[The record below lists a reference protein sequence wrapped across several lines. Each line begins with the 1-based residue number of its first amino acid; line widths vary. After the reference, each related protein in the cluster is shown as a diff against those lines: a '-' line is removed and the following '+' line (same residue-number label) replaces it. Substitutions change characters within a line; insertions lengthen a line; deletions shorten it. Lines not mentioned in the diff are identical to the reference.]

1 MSKEEAHKMVEL
13 DDVGVQLEDGEEED
27 LLEYDDELVEESS
40 SSEANIRNVAEV
52 LMTSKMPKVTV
63 KYKDTTFLLFISEDE
78 DESNYPIMCENAAL
92 YQRPMGEFME
102 SIRKFMGNRF
112 GMLAF
117 ATKELVLQLK
127 SLDLTLFEDNVYNNH
142 ISFSDIYT
150 VFKILKERSESNFET
165 DIPTHLTI
173 ELSTRPRFVSR
184 YNALVELTESSAT
197 LKNIKPFSNDETHP
211 LILDDNDQSVHHNTS
226 EVIVMDIDD
235 EEGEEF
241 EDQSSHT

>member
-1 MSKEEAHKMVEL
+1 MESKMSEEEAHKTVEV
-13 DDVGVQLEDGEEED
+13 DDVGVQLDEGDEED
-27 LLEYDDELVEESS
+27 LLEYDDELVEEQPSD
-40 SSEANIRNVAEV
+40 ARIRNVAET
-52 LMTSKMPKVTV
+52 LMKSELPKVTV
-63 KYKDTTFLLFISEDE
+63 EYKDATFLLFTSD
-78 DESNYPIMCENAAL
+78 DKNESNNPIICENAAL

-112 GMLAF
+112 GRLAF

-142 ISFSDIYT
+142 ISFSDVYT
-150 VFKILKERSESNFET
+150 IFKILKERSESNFET
-165 DIPTHLTI
+165 DIPTHLAI

-211 LILDDNDQSVHHNTS
+211 LIVDDNDQYTHQNTS

-235 EEGEEF
+235 DVGEDS
-241 EDQSSHT
+241 ED